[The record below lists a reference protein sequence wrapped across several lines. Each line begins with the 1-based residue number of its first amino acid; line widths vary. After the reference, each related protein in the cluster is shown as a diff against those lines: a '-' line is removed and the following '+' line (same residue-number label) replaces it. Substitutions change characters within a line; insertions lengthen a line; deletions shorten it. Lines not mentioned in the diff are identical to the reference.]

1 MKVMIVKEVMTGDV
15 SPVTMFLKWLG
26 IIDHLDLEPFSFHF
40 SFSISIARHFHFTFH
55 SRKEWIRFSFHL
67 SLLELPIST
76 LAGHCQHNS
85 PPTCEEK
92 KQVRYSKSKTLFVLP
107 VKLSS
112 QLFCLVAFLASA
124 SLFLSSSDGQ
134 ALTKYNY
141 KCSSEKGKYWRK
153 THRVIQNFWTRNDK
167 TETVCWIN
175 LSWA

>member
-15 SPVTMFLKWLG
+15 SPVAMFLKWLG

-40 SFSISIARHFHFTFH
+40 SFSKRVNQIFISLFT
-55 SRKEWIRFSFHL
+55 SRNECNRFSFHL

-92 KQVRYSKSKTLFVLP
+92 KQVRYSISKTLFVLP